1 MEKGVRK
8 QGVEVESQKKNKATV
23 SSSKGEVLKS
33 RADSCAKCGKRVIA
47 NSMMCSKCGKWV
59 HGTCAKMKRVTST
72 HAKGFICELCVDTME
87 GIVEPG
93 EEISFVDQVDLVKSF
108 YWGDKLMLVVEVKQQ
123 KEQEQELDG

>member
-1 MEKGVRK
+1 
-8 QGVEVESQKKNKATV
+8 
-23 SSSKGEVLKS
+23 
-33 RADSCAKCGKRVIA
+33 
-47 NSMMCSKCGKWV
+47 MCSKCGKWM
-59 HGTCAKMKRVTST
+59 HGTCAKMRVTST

-108 YWGDKLMLVVEVKQQ
+108 YWGDKLMPVVEVKQQ